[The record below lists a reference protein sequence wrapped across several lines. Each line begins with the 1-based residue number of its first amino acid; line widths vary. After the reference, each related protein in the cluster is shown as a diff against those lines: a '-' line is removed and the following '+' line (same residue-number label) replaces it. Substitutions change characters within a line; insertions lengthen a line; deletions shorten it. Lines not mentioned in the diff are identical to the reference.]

1 MRSPFS
7 FISSNVRVVMLDMF
21 PFQLGDFSLP
31 EIAVG
36 ELRMRNR
43 EVLTPHRLGAEA
55 HDIEVE
61 RPRSPAVFP
70 VALSSLLRLDRPALL
85 EQGLGRKRGLEENHL
100 VQIRRL
106 RNRADRRRFLDL
118 RRRHKP
124 GPGKGCEP
132 HARMGQMCVAV
143 TQIRAEGHKDP
154 LS

>member
-31 EIAVG
+31 EIAVR

-43 EVLTPHRLGAEA
+43 KVLTPHRLGAEA
-55 HDIEVE
+55 HDVEVE
-61 RPRSPAVFP
+61 RPRPPAVSP
-70 VALSSLLRLDRPALL
+70 LALSSPLRLDRPALR
-85 EQGLGRKRGLEENHL
+85 EQLLGRERGLEQNHL

-106 RNRADRRRFLDL
+106 RNRADRRGFLDL
-118 RRRHKP
+118 RRRHQP
-124 GPGKGCEP
+124 GAGKGCEP
-132 HARMGQMCVAV
+132 HARMGQVRVAV
-143 TQIRAEGHKDP
+143 TEIRAEGDKDP